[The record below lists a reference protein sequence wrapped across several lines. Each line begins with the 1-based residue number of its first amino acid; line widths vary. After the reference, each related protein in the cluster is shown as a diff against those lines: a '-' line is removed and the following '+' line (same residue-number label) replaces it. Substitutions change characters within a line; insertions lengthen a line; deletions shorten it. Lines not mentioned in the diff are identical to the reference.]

1 MHGPAITQQGTQVD
15 NDFWGGLAKF
25 AAGGG
30 GFAAVLAFT
39 RWLIN
44 WLTGRHDRREDLI
57 EQKDAALDERW
68 AKYTKKLEDRCEKL
82 ENRQERM
89 EAEVEECHQSKREL
103 ETRIA
108 RLEGFDQGMGER
120 RQEEQRTA
128 SFKDVISDRVKG
140 GRG

>member
-1 MHGPAITQQGTQVD
+1 MTTAGFAVD
-15 NDFWGGLAKF
+15 DSFWAGLAKF

-30 GFAAVLAFT
+30 GFASVLVFA

-82 ENRQERM
+82 ESRQERM

-103 ETRIA
+103 ESRIA
-108 RLEGFDQGMGER
+108 RLEGFDRGLGER
-120 RQEEQRTA
+120 RQDEQRAA
-128 SFKDVISDRVKG
+128 SFNDVIGDRLKG
-140 GRG
+140 GKA

>member
-1 MHGPAITQQGTQVD
+1 MTTAGYAVD
-15 NDFWGGLAKF
+15 DSFWAGLAKF

-68 AKYTKKLEDRCEKL
+68 AKYTKKIEDRCEKL
-82 ENRQERM
+82 EGRYERM

-108 RLEGFDQGMGER
+108 KLEGFDQGLGER
-120 RQEEQRTA
+120 RQEEQKA
-128 SFKDVISDRVKG
+128 QSLGDVLGRKLRG
-140 GRG
+140 GE

>member
-1 MHGPAITQQGTQVD
+1 MTVD
-15 NDFWGGLAKF
+15 DSFWGGLAKF

-30 GFAAVLAFT
+30 GFAAVLAFA
-39 RWLIN
+39 RWLVN

-82 ENRQERM
+82 EARQERM

-103 ETRIA
+103 ERRMA
-108 RLEGFDQGMGER
+108 KLEGFDQGLGER
-120 RQEEQRTA
+120 RQEEQRA
-128 SFKDVISDRVKG
+128 QSLDDVLGRKLRG
-140 GRG
+140 GE